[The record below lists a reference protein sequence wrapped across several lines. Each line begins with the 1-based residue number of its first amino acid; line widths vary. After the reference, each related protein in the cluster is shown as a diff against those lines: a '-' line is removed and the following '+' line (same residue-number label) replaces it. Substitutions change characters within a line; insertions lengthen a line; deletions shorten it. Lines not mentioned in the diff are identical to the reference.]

1 MKINCL
7 DSLHKNYKGPKE
19 KCCGS
24 IFFLCRTVAME
35 TIFRSQLASIPVQHT
50 QKKKSK
56 CYFHW
61 VSQWHQSNCQ
71 SLQGC
76 RTLATAKHTLILL
89 GAKLIRCYSTAT
101 DFVTPSLTNCA
112 HSGNYDDNLLQTCKT
127 RQISKTSICNLTKF
141 Y

>member
-50 QKKKSK
+50 QKKNENAT
-56 CYFHW
+56 FTGL
-61 VSQWHQSNCQ
+61 VS
-71 SLQGC
+71 G
-76 RTLATAKHTLILL
+76 T
-89 GAKLIRCYSTAT
+89 
-101 DFVTPSLTNCA
+101 SLTV
-112 HSGNYDDNLLQTCKT
+112 NLYKAAA
-127 RQISKTSICNLTKF
+127 R
-141 Y
+141 